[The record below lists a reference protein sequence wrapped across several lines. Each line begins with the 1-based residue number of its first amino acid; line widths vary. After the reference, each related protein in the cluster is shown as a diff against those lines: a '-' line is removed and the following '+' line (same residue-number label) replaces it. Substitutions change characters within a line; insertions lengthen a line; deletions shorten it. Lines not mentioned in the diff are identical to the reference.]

1 MSTTKKTP
9 ASRTR
14 TTTTKKVVVEQTVK
28 RVYKDDDKI
37 PCFSITP
44 GKYVFD
50 GEKSGTVYRWVDQ
63 GITEDVRYDDL
74 TSAIRTRKP
83 CVYKPRV
90 IIQDEEFLQDYPEIQ
105 RLYDSMYSME
115 DLGQILELDPTRL
128 AEVVK
133 NLPDGAKDAVK
144 SLAMER
150 IDNGTFDSASRV
162 RVLDQIFGT
171 DMLIKLI
178 S

>member
-1 MSTTKKTP
+1 MPTTKKAP

-14 TTTTKKVVVEQTVK
+14 TTTTKKAVVEEVVK
-28 RVYKDDDKI
+28 KTYRDDDKI
-37 PCFSITP
+37 SCFSITP
-44 GKYVFD
+44 GKYIFE
-50 GEKSGTVYRWVDQ
+50 GEKSGTIYRWVDQ
-63 GITEDVRYDDL
+63 GIAEDMRYDDL

-83 CVYKPRV
+83 CIYKPRI

-105 RLYDSMYSME
+105 RLYDSMYSLE
-115 DLGQILELDPTRL
+115 DLGKILELEPTQL

-133 NLPDGAKDAVK
+133 SLPDGAKDAVK